1 MKSKDYEKGWNDAF
15 DAISKY
21 IEEELCLITGSM
33 IRRMKYDWW
42 RFEEEEKKE
51 ETNVG
56 TDT

>member
-33 IRRMKYDWW
+33 IRLMKYDWW
-42 RFEEEEKKE
+42 RFEEENKE
-51 ETNVG
+51 EEDGNAK
-56 TDT
+56 